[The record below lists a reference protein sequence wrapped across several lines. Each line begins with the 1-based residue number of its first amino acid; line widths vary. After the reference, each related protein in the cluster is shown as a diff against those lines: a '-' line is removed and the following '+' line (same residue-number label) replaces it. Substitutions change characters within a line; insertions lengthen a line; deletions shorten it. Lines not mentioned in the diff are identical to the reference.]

1 MTTLQSPVVTLSY
14 PHLWKP
20 TPKAEGSA
28 ELVFSAVGLLNKQ
41 QMKSPAWKALL
52 DAISE
57 AWIKAA
63 FPKLILGKSV
73 KSPIRLCAEKENF
86 PQEYE
91 VFFNCWSKSRPGVV
105 DTAKNYITDSNEV
118 WAGQYVRFSLNPFS
132 WEHSGKKGVSLG
144 LNHVHD
150 HQVVEGLESCLDGR
164 KPEVPKESFDDEFPD
179 DANADEDIDV

>member
-1 MTTLQSPVVTLSY
+1 MAAIQSPVVTLSY

-28 ELVFSAVGLLNKQ
+28 ELVYSAVGLLNKQ

-52 DAISE
+52 DAIQAESL
-57 AWIKAA
+57 AA

-73 KSPIRLCAEKENF
+73 KSPIRQCAEKENF

-91 VFFNCWSKSRPGVV
+91 VFFNCWSKSKPGVV
-105 DTAKNYITDSNEV
+105 DTGRNHITDSNEV

-144 LNHVHD
+144 LNHV
-150 HQVVEGLESCLDGR
+150 QIIKSEGLKRLDGR
-164 KPEVPKESFDDEFPD
+164 KPVEESFDDEFD
-179 DANADEDIDV
+179 DANADEDVDV